1 MNPKYPAL
9 INTEIL
15 LMQTEFQ
22 RLRDSLLEVQFDER
36 RKRPL
41 LYWSKPDDRRLP
53 MALIDLTVDQLLS
66 KPFEELCLT
75 RGIGVKKLHM
85 LLELLVRVISG
96 DPQLPESEPSSPQS
110 AVPNNATKIS
120 DALVDFNSRAVTE
133 GQWAKWKTTVAKHR
147 LHSLPLGRLA
157 RDLTEMTSVIWATP
171 LGNYLPYS
179 LDELRQLRT
188 YGEKRVRSILE
199 VFYTIDLCLTNMP
212 EGGHIYLRLEPRYVS
227 EVESTI
233 FELVGMMMAPQ
244 PKIVQQS
251 VIKPILDQLRTDMGD
266 FAHDLVRDRVGSG
279 ARPKA
284 IREQSEEL
292 GLTRARLYQVLE
304 ECALAAHVRWPQGR
318 VVLNELMVFLTNR
331 DGMDKVVRQLHQL
344 IITLYP
350 TK

>member
-1 MNPKYPAL
+1 VNPKYPAL
-9 INTEIL
+9 VNTEVL

-22 RLRDSLLEVQFDER
+22 ALRDSLLAPQFDER
-36 RKRPL
+36 RKRPI

-75 RGIGVKKLHM
+75 RGIGVKKLRM
-85 LLELLVRVISG
+85 LLELLERAIAS
-96 DPQLPESEPSSPQS
+96 DPQLPEPEPMGSQTM
-110 AVPNNATKIS
+110 VPNFATKLS
-120 DALVDFNSRAVTE
+120 EALDNFNSRAVTE

-147 LHSLPLGRLA
+147 LNSMPLGRLA
-157 RDLTEMTSVIWATP
+157 RNLMEITSVIWNSP

-179 LDELRQLRT
+179 LDELRQLKT
-188 YGEKRVRSILE
+188 YGEKRVGSILE
-199 VFYTIDLCLTNMP
+199 VFYTIDLSMSAMP
-212 EGGHIYLRLEPRYVS
+212 EGGHLVLRLEPRYVY
-227 EVESTI
+227 EVETAV
-233 FELVGMMMAPQ
+233 FDMMAHFAPPQ
-244 PKIVQQS
+244 AKTVQQA
-251 VIKPILDQLRTDMGD
+251 VIYPLLNQLKLDMGD
-266 FAHDLVRDRVGSG
+266 FAHDLVRDRVGTG
-279 ARPKA
+279 AKAKA

-318 VVLNELMVFLTNR
+318 VVLNELMVYLSNR
-331 DGMDKVVRQLHQL
+331 EGLERVVRQLHQL